1 MKFLLLA
8 AIVAVALSHA
18 FAVSEDDLIQWQNF
32 KVKYNKVYATPE
44 EELKRRDIFL
54 KNLKYVRE
62 HNEKYKRGEV
72 SFEVGINEFS
82 DMTNDEFNATHTG
95 LLPLLK
101 NKNKKKTTTTTHKS
115 VVKAR

>member
-1 MKFLLLA
+1 MKFILLA

-18 FAVSEDDLIQWQNF
+18 LAVSEDELEQWELF
-32 KVKYNKVYATPE
+32 KIKYVRDYATPE

-82 DMTNDEFNATHTG
+82 DWTKEELDAMHNG
-95 LLPLLK
+95 LLPFV
-101 NKNKKKTTTTTHKS
+101 NHKR
-115 VVKAR
+115 VVKVR